1 MRVEILNR
9 EFYASI
15 TDVVR
20 MAHEMELGE
29 RVWGKPLHSE
39 AMKLPGL
46 IKHEGAWFA
55 PAFALAELVAGKPEL
70 SNFEETADQI
80 LLGAETARQKRREQ
94 AAKEREEAERF
105 QQEAEEREL
114 KARKREE
121 TLEVIRKA
129 QTELSE
135 GLIRDEKEDTYQE
148 LLIRGMTGQEMEE
161 LDA

>member
-1 MRVEILNR
+1 MRVEVLDR

-20 MAHEMELGE
+20 MAYEMGPNE
-29 RVWGKPLHSE
+29 RVWGKPLHTE
-39 AMKLPGL
+39 AKNLPGVV
-46 IKHEGAWFA
+46 KHGGAWFA
-55 PAFALAELVAGKPEL
+55 PAFALAELVASKPEL

-80 LLGAETARQKRREQ
+80 LLGAETARKKRREQ

-121 TLEVIRKA
+121 TLEVIRRA
-129 QTELSE
+129 RIELSE
-135 GLIRDEKEDTYQE
+135 GLVKDEEEDKYQE
-148 LLIRGMTGQEMEE
+148 MRLRE
-161 LDA
+161 LEAQDG

>member
-20 MAHEMELGE
+20 MAYEMEPSQ

-39 AMKLPGL
+39 AMKLPGAV
-46 IKHEGAWFA
+46 KHEGAWFA

-114 KARKREE
+114 KARKRED
-121 TLEVIRKA
+121 TLEAIRKA
-129 QTELSE
+129 QMELSE
-135 GLIRDEKEDTYQE
+135 GLVRDEKEDEYQDMMLRE
-148 LLIRGMTGQEMEE
+148 IEE
-161 LDA
+161 QDD

>member
-1 MRVEILNR
+1 MRVEVLDR

-20 MAHEMELGE
+20 MAYEMEPNE
-29 RVWGKPLHSE
+29 RVWGKPLHTE
-39 AMKLPGL
+39 ARKLPGVV
-46 IKHEGAWFA
+46 KHEGAWFA
-55 PAFALAELVAGKPEL
+55 PAFALAELVASKPEL

-94 AAKEREEAERF
+94 AAKEREEAEKFR
-105 QQEAEEREL
+105 QEAEEREL

-129 QTELSE
+129 RIELSE
-135 GLIRDEKEDTYQE
+135 GLVRDEEEDEYQE
-148 LLIRGMTGQEMEE
+148 MRLRE
-161 LDA
+161 LEAQDA